1 MNKGMKKIMINHSL
15 CSVKCWRRGIV
26 LFFLLNISLLT
37 PFFSLLEIISHS
49 TLHTPHSSI
58 IHAGNLLTDRYNLT
72 SLDLSNGL
80 PHNHV
85 SDIFMDSNGFLW
97 ISTYGGGLVRYNG
110 YGVMEPRLSLN
121 SKSCRS
127 ITEDRFHRLW
137 VAFDEGIN
145 IIDLK
150 TMKSIVPSHPELQKL
165 LVLPAIRC
173 YHDALG
179 RIWAITDRQVSL
191 VTFDDQGQVDHIYN
205 YSHSWRMLD
214 IAISDIEENGKPWI
228 GIDGGLYRLV
238 EKGGRLIREEIS
250 PLLKPL
256 EDHYITDILKR
267 NNSVWIT
274 TNLGLYRYDPYQQKL
289 AEYHHASAP
298 DSHVPADTPTHSLS
312 HVFLSSLAV
321 TSDNRLL
328 IGSLGGVNIYDDQ
341 TDSFTA
347 WTTESTI
354 PMKSE
359 FVDCIRVYNGYIWI
373 GTESGGIVCLAPQ
386 RLLLRNSVHTSNPR
400 SLSPNPVNAM
410 YVEPDG
416 RLWVGTVEGGLNLR
430 ERGSTDFIHYTTA
443 NSGLSHN
450 SVSALAADN
459 HGRLWI
465 GTWGGGICQTAR
477 QGQHQISRL
486 DLPYEYNWRTNFIG
500 ALANDTINDGLWIGS
515 NAGLFYYNF
524 KTQRIEEPF
533 DSCRSI
539 TGSIGAIVDREGC
552 LWMGCM
558 QGLIKVDLHSGRQG
572 HRPFKH
578 EVISHK
584 LDEPDSRI
592 VDKISSF
599 CQTRDGTLWLGS
611 NGYGLYRLVKTES
624 DPRGHF
630 EALTTADGLA
640 FGGVKGIVE
649 DVNGRLWVTTQNGL
663 SVYDP
668 KTRIFS
674 NYFENEGL
682 VNHHF
687 YWNSA
692 TSDASGV
699 IYLGSEGGLIEVLGE
714 NTEAK
719 PSWKLVFTQ
728 LLVDNQE
735 VTAGSEYLSD
745 DISIARSIQLREGNR
760 SFSIAFSALDYGNE
774 SQAMFSYRMK
784 GLDDEWT
791 SLKLGEHSVRY
802 SALPPGHYTFEV
814 RYVSSLSAEQ
824 SEMASI
830 EVIVHPAFWNSWWF
844 RLLLSVLFVVLVLYI
859 YNRWAAH
866 LKRIEAEQLLNP
878 IRKVL
883 EESDDPRQL
892 QGRIQNILDNQQR
905 YRQSVNKSVEA
916 DKEEELRSTRPLM
929 ERVME
934 LMEQRYMDSEF
945 GVQEFCS
952 ALGMSRSIASK
963 HLNAEA
969 GMPVGQFIRN
979 YRLNMAKELLSSK
992 TGNRNITEIAYKV
1005 GFNDPKYFTRCFTK
1019 MFGVSPSSYNRDE
1032 A

>member
-1 MNKGMKKIMINHSL
+1 MHPSMA
-15 CSVKCWRRGIV
+15 CR
-26 LFFLLNISLLT
+26 LFSCPRTPAPPYLRIILFLLFSYLLPLT
-37 PFFSLLEIISHS
+37 SHLS
-49 TLHTPHSSI
+49 F
-58 IHAGNLLTDRYNLT
+58 AGNLLTDRYNLT

-97 ISTYGGGLVRYNG
+97 ICTYGGGLVRYDG
-110 YGVMEPRLSLN
+110 YGVMEPQLDLN

-127 ITEDRFHRLW
+127 ITEDHFHRLW

-150 TMKSIVPSHPELQKL
+150 TMKAVMPDHPELQKL
-165 LVLPAIRC
+165 LVLPSIRC
-173 YHDALG
+173 YCDALG
-179 RIWAITDRQVSL
+179 RIWIITDRQVSL
-191 VTFDDQGQVDHIYN
+191 VTFDSEGQAEHIYN
-205 YSHSWRMLD
+205 YPHSWRMLD
-214 IAISDIEENGKPWI
+214 IAINDVEGNGKPWI

-238 EKGGRLIREEIS
+238 EKGGKLVREEIS
-250 PLLKPL
+250 ALLRPL

-274 TNLGLYRYDPYQQKL
+274 TNMGLFRYDPYQQL
-289 AEYHHASAP
+289 EEYHHSTAP
-298 DSHVPADTPTHSLS
+298 GTLS

-328 IGSLGGVNIYDDQ
+328 VGSLGGVNIYDDQ

-347 WTTESTI
+347 WTTESTV

-373 GTESGGIVCLAPQ
+373 GTESGGIACLAPQ
-386 RLLLRNSVHTSNPR
+386 RLLLRNSVHTSDSR

-430 ERGSTDFIHYTTA
+430 ERGSNDFIHFTTA

-450 SVSALAADN
+450 SVSALAADH

-465 GTWGGGICQTAR
+465 GTWGGGVCQADR
-477 QGQHQISRL
+477 QGAHHISRL
-486 DLPYEYNWRTNFIG
+486 DLPNEYNWRTGFVG
-500 ALANDTINDGLWIGS
+500 ALANDTINDGLWIGT
-515 NAGLFYYNF
+515 NAGLFYYNY

-533 DSCRSI
+533 DICRSI

-558 QGLIKVDLHSGRQG
+558 QGLIKVDLLSGSQG
-572 HRPFKH
+572 RRPFKY

-584 LDEPDSRI
+584 LDEPQSRI

-599 CQTRDGTLWLGS
+599 CQTHDGTLWLGS
-611 NGYGLYRLVKTES
+611 NGYGLYRLVKDTS
-624 DPRGHF
+624 DPNGRF

-640 FGGVKGIVE
+640 FAGVKGIVE
-649 DVNGRLWVTTQNGL
+649 DANGRLWVTTQNGL

-668 KTRIFS
+668 NTRSFS
-674 NYFENEGL
+674 NYFESEGL
-682 VNHHF
+682 VNQHF

-692 TSDASGV
+692 MRDASGV

-719 PSWKLVFTQ
+719 HHRKLVFTR
-728 LLVDNQE
+728 LTVDNQE
-735 VTAGSEYLSD
+735 VMAGSEYLSD
-745 DISIARSIQLREGNR
+745 DITIARSIQLRESNR

-774 SQAMFSYRMK
+774 GQAMFSYRMK
-784 GLDDEWT
+784 GIDDEWT
-791 SLKLGEHSVRY
+791 PLRLGEHSVRY

-814 RYVSSLSAEQ
+814 KYVSSQSTEQ
-824 SEMASI
+824 SAMASI

-844 RLLLSVLFVVLVLYI
+844 RLLLSLFFVVLVLYI

-905 YRQSVNKSVEA
+905 YRQSVSKSVEA
-916 DKEEELRSTRPLM
+916 DKEEVLRNNRPLM
-929 ERVME
+929 ERVMV
-934 LMEQRYMDSEF
+934 LMEQNYMNSEF
-945 GVQEFCS
+945 GVQEFCE

-979 YRLNMAKELLSSK
+979 YRLNMAKELLSEK

-1019 MFGVSPSSYNRDE
+1019 MFGVNPSNYGKSIL
-1032 A
+1032 